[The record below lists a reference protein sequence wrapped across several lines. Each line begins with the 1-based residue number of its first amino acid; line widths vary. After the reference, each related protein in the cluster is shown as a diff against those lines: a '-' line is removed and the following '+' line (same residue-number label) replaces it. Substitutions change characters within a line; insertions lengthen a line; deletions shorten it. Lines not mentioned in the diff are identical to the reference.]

1 MRARCAAI
9 LVIWHQA
16 LTKIKEAARQTPKM
30 NPQAGARAAGGND
43 AKDMAMAIGQI
54 CNREVVSAARDTT
67 VQAAAKLMRH
77 FHVGTVVVVDA
88 GDDSRVPVGI
98 VTDRDIVIEVCAVDL
113 NQNVIT
119 VGDIMAPELAT
130 VREDEGLLQTVEI
143 MRHKGVRRLPVV
155 DKNGSLTGIVSIDDL
170 FEALTEQMA
179 EMGRI
184 LGRERERE
192 IRNRR

>member
-1 MRARCAAI
+1 M
-9 LVIWHQA
+9 
-16 LTKIKEAARQTPKM
+16 T
-30 NPQAGARAAGGND
+30 
-43 AKDMAMAIGQI
+43 IGQI

-119 VGDIMAPELAT
+119 VGDIMAPELVT
-130 VREDEGLLQTVEI
+130 VREDEGLLQTLEI
-143 MRHKGVRRLPVV
+143 MRYKGVRRLPVV
-155 DKNGSLTGIVSIDDL
+155 DKNGTLSGIVSIDDL
-170 FEALTEQMA
+170 FGALTEQMA
-179 EMGRI
+179 EMARV
-184 LGRERERE
+184 LGREREHE
-192 IRNRR
+192 IQNRR

>member
-1 MRARCAAI
+1 M
-9 LVIWHQA
+9 
-16 LTKIKEAARQTPKM
+16 TKIKKAARETPKI
-30 NPQAGARAAGGND
+30 NRRAGATVAGGN
-43 AKDMAMAIGQI
+43 AGKGTAMTIGQI

-88 GDDSRVPVGI
+88 AGDSRMPVGI

-119 VGDIMAPELAT
+119 VGDIMAPDLVT

-143 MRHKGVRRLPVV
+143 MRYKGVRRLPVV
-155 DKNGSLTGIVSIDDL
+155 DKNGNLTGIVSIDDL
-170 FEALTEQMA
+170 FQALTEQMA

-184 LGRERERE
+184 LGREREHE
-192 IRNRR
+192 IQNRR